1 MNISY
6 DETVMNDLLRII
18 PQKGKVDWIGIRSKK
33 KEKLSVV
40 ESVKVEKG
48 TGLVGDHFK
57 GISSGKRQVT
67 LIQQEHLNV
76 ISSILGKKRIDPKL
90 TRRNIVVSGINLLS
104 LKHHQ
109 FRIGDVILQ
118 TTGICAPC
126 SRMEE
131 NLGAGGYNAM
141 RGHGGITATV
151 IEDGEIKLGDT
162 IELI

>member
-1 MNISY
+1 MSGLEFDPRRKKSY
-6 DETVMNDLLRII
+6 RLLNL
-18 PQKGKVDWIGIRSKK
+18 KK
-33 KEKLSVV
+33 LEN
-40 ESVKVEKG
+40 EN
-48 TGLVGDHFK
+48 GLEGDHFK
-57 GISSGKRQVT
+57 GSYSSKRQVT
-67 LIQQEHLNV
+67 LIQQEHLNAV
-76 ISSILGKKRIDPKL
+76 SSILGKKRIDPKL

-109 FRIGDVILQ
+109 FRIGDVTLE

-151 IEDGEIKLGDT
+151 IEEGKIKLGDT

>member
-1 MNISY
+1 MSY
-6 DETVMNDLLRII
+6 TEIVMKDLLRII
-18 PQKGKVDWIGIRSKK
+18 PQKGKGEWIGIRSKK
-33 KEKLSVV
+33 KEELSVV

-57 GISSGKRQVT
+57 ESSSGIRQVT

-104 LKHHQ
+104 LKHQQ
-109 FRIGDVILQ
+109 FRIGDVILE

-131 NLGAGGYNAM
+131 NLGAGGYNAL
-141 RGHGGITATV
+141 RGHGGSTATV
-151 IEDGEIKLGDT
+151 IEDGEIKLVDS